1 VQNHEWGDA
10 WVKRYA
16 QQGDIMTK
24 RIIAQ
29 TDAQFAAQRQEVAH
43 TMAVQQQVHDQF
55 LATMQRGTDISMA
68 RAADSM
74 NARSAAASDMVDY
87 SLDRQT
93 VMDTNT
99 GVIYKVTNQLTPG
112 GSLVKVHGNGTP

>member
-1 VQNHEWGDA
+1 
-10 WVKRYA
+10 
-16 QQGDIMTK
+16 
-24 RIIAQ
+24 
-29 TDAQFAAQRQEVAH
+29 
-43 TMAVQQQVHDQF
+43 
-55 LATMQRGTDISMA
+55 
-68 RAADSM
+68 
-74 NARSAAASDMVDY
+74 VDY